1 MVGRMIKHFLS
12 GAARRLGL
20 AMMKCMPF
28 AWRASVLEDLD
39 NEMITE
45 TPVPSGTIRFYARS
59 PLLLARAKN
68 LMSKE
73 EDTIQ
78 WIDDFENRV
87 IFWDIGA
94 NVGVYTFYAA
104 VRKGATVLAF
114 EPSAANFYVLSRNIE
129 LNNLSGRVTAYCLA
143 FSGQTEL
150 GVLNLATPELGG
162 ALSQFGRV
170 SEASRYATDDDS
182 TLQGAL
188 GFTIDEFVAR
198 FRPPIPTYI
207 KLDVDGL
214 ELPILAGAKEILCNP
229 RLRSL
234 MVELTVMRKSER
246 DEAIELLKS
255 AGLHLVSQGRE
266 QGAGIEH
273 GANHLFKR
281 HPANNE

>member
-1 MVGRMIKHFLS
+1 MIKHILS
-12 GAARRLGL
+12 GAVRRLGL
-20 AMMKCMPF
+20 AMMKCMPV
-28 AWRASVLEDLD
+28 AWRAWVLEDLD

-45 TPVPSGTIRFYARS
+45 APVPGSRIRFYTCS
-59 PLLLARAKN
+59 PLLLARAES

-73 EDTIQ
+73 EDTIR
-78 WIDDFENRV
+78 WIEDFKNRV

-94 NVGVYTFYAA
+94 NVGVFSFYAA

-129 LNNLSGRVTAYCLA
+129 LNNLSGRVTAYCVA
-143 FSGQTEL
+143 FSEHTQL
-150 GVLNLATPELGG
+150 GVLNLAAPEMGG

-170 SEASRYATDDDS
+170 SEASRYATDNHS
-182 TLQGAL
+182 TLQGTL

-198 FRPPIPTYI
+198 FRPPIPTYV

-214 ELPILAGAKEILCNP
+214 ELPILAGAKELLCNP

-234 MVELTVMRKSER
+234 MVELTVTRKSER
-246 DEAIELLKS
+246 DEAVELLKS

-266 QGAGIEH
+266 QGRGPEH

-281 HPANNE
+281 HAASNE

>member
-1 MVGRMIKHFLS
+1 MVKRIVF
-12 GAARRLGL
+12 AAVRRLGL
-20 AMMKCMPF
+20 AMMKCMPV
-28 AWRASVLEDLD
+28 AWRAWVLEDLD

-45 TPVPSGTIRFYARS
+45 APVSGGRIRFYTRS
-59 PLLLARAKN
+59 PLLLARAKK

-73 EDTIQ
+73 EDTIR
-78 WIDDFENRV
+78 WIDDFENRA

-94 NVGVYTFYAA
+94 NVGVYSLYAA

-114 EPSAANFYVLSRNIE
+114 EPSAANFHVLSRNID
-129 LNNLSGRVTAYCLA
+129 LNNLSGHVTAYCLA
-143 FSGQTEL
+143 FSDHTQL
-150 GVLNLATPELGG
+150 GVLNLAAPEMGG

-170 SEASRYATDDDS
+170 SETSRYATDNHS
-182 TLQGAL
+182 TLQGTL
-188 GFTIDEFVAR
+188 GFTIDEFVAH

-229 RLRSL
+229 CLRSL
-234 MVELTVMRKSER
+234 MVELTVTHKSER

-255 AGLHLVSQGRE
+255 TGLHLVSQGRE
-266 QGAGIEH
+266 QGGGIER

-281 HPANNE
+281 HSASNE